1 MPLKI
6 FCNFINYIMFTN
18 ISLCEGE
25 FFPSKTGSSIVHCVL
40 DPDQQKRSGSSVTG
54 ENIYISRQ
62 DTIYYYILLYII
74 IYYYIL
80 LYIIMPD
87 LSLYC

>member
-1 MPLKI
+1 M
-6 FCNFINYIMFTN
+6 FCIFINYIMFTN

-40 DPDQQKRSGSSVTG
+40 DPDQQKRSGSSITG

-62 DTIYYYILLYII
+62 DTIYYYILLINSN
-74 IYYYIL
+74 
-80 LYIIMPD
+80 
-87 LSLYC
+87 LSSFPRSRPLPCHSYPFIN